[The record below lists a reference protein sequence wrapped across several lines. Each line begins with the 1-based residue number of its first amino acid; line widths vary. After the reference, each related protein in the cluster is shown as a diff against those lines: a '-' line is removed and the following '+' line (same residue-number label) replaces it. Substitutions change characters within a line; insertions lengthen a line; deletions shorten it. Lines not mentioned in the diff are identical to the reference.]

1 MNKKRVIGIFLLI
14 ISVSIVLTNI
24 SLTGA
29 VIGIANQNNSFLYL
43 ISIAF
48 LIAGV
53 YMVITGKTY
62 REYLERN
69 SKLQEMLG
77 DEKFESVPDEQRMNM
92 NKSLRRYLQR
102 KQKNED
108 YELKSKSKRG
118 NGVRG

>member
-53 YMVITGKTY
+53 YMVITGNTD